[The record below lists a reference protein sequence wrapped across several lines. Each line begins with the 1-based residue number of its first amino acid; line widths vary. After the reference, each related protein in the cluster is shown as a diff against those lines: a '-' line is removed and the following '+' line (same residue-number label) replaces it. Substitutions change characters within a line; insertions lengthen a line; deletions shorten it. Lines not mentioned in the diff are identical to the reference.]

1 MTRQDMIRSATAR
14 EEPLIRELVFAIL
27 KSYGLEPSPK
37 DTDADL
43 FDLNGFYFDR
53 GGDFS
58 VLLDGEEIIGTV
70 ALFNLGNEVCELR
83 KMYLD
88 PNFRRRGLGKQLLEY
103 GLVKARELGFT
114 QVTLE
119 TASELKEAVALYK
132 SYGFEPFEPDHLAP
146 RCDIAMRLDL

>member
-1 MTRQDMIRSATAR
+1 
-14 EEPLIRELVFAIL
+14 
-27 KSYGLEPSPK
+27 
-37 DTDADL
+37 
-43 FDLNGFYFDR
+43 
-53 GGDFS
+53 
-58 VLLDGEEIIGTV
+58 
-70 ALFNLGNEVCELR
+70 
-83 KMYLD
+83 MYLD